1 MIRPVRLDDASAI
14 AAIYNYYIL
23 HTVVTFEEVAISAE
37 EMAERIRTV
46 TARFPWLVL
55 EEEGKIK
62 GYAYAGEW
70 KTRSAYKY
78 TVESSV
84 YLATAETGK
93 GMGTALYEAL
103 FEKLQPLKIH
113 AVIGGISLPNAASV
127 ALHEK
132 MGFEKIGHFAA
143 VGYKFDQ
150 WVDVGYWELL
160 L

>member
-1 MIRPVRLDDASAI
+1 MDDASAI

-46 TARFPWLVL
+46 TTRFTWLVL

-84 YLATAETGK
+84 YLAAAEIGR

>member
-1 MIRPVRLDDASAI
+1 MDDASAI

-23 HTVVTFEEVAISAE
+23 HTVVTFEEVVISAE

-84 YLATAETGK
+84 YLAAAEIGR